1 MSADSKDTIKTLISR
16 FTYKRVLNSNPQF
29 KVISLLGS
37 IDGKNAILTVEKTHF
52 MFEEN
57 IEVQQQKPSIHNNN
71 NNRSSSSSSN
81 NNNKE
86 TRYHLHPHP
95 HPYVHPSLLNQ
106 LKAESPPPLYYH
118 CENEYSCVQGLQDIK
133 QITSNDVYYWGI
145 AVIKQDLHKSPTARI
160 NLIWPANYIHIKRFD
175 QQNLHFVIETPAI
188 YMQFVKPYIDE
199 QVNDNQSLK
208 WVYQI
213 LYEGSDNERVIYKE
227 DDDKER
233 GFLILPDTRW
243 DGVNIETL
251 YLVALVYRD
260 DIRSLR
266 DLKPV
271 HRDWL
276 IELNR
281 KIRSIVPAC
290 YNFMVHSDELRIFIH
305 YQPSY
310 YHFHLHIINIRYP
323 AGNEGLTVG
332 KAVLLEDAIEALTY
346 SGPDGYMERIISYS
360 ISENHDLWKRGLE
373 SANQQ
378 QFDTMGIP
386 RTPEIRK

>member
-1 MSADSKDTIKTLISR
+1 MSSDSKDTIKTLISR
-16 FTYKRVLNSNPQF
+16 FNYKRVLNSNPQF
-29 KVISLLGS
+29 KVISLLGT

-57 IEVQQQKPSIHNNN
+57 IQLQQQKPSIYNNR
-71 NNRSSSSSSN
+71 NNRSSRDS
-81 NNNKE
+81 KE
-86 TRYHLHPHP
+86 AYHHPYSHP
-95 HPYVHPSLLNQ
+95 HPYAHASLFNQ

-118 CENEYSCVQGLQDIK
+118 CKNEYSCVQGLQDIK
-133 QITSNDVYYWGI
+133 QITSNDVYYWGVGI
-145 AVIKQDLHKSPTARI
+145 IKQDLNKNPTARL

-175 QQNLHFVIETPAI
+175 QQNLHFVIETPAT
-188 YMQFVKPYIDE
+188 YMQVVKPYIDE
-199 QVNDNQSLK
+199 QVNDNQNLK
-208 WVYQI
+208 WVYKI
-213 LYEGSDNERVIYKE
+213 LYEGSDNDRVLYKE
-227 DDDKER
+227 DEDRER

-271 HRDWL
+271 HREWL
-276 IELNR
+276 IELNK

-290 YNFMVHSDELRIFIH
+290 YNFMVRSDELRIFIH

-310 YHFHLHIINIRYP
+310 YYFHLHIINTRYP
-323 AGNEGLTVG
+323 AGNEDLTVG

-346 SGPDGYMERIISYS
+346 SGPDGYMERTISYS

-373 SANQQ
+373 FANQQ
-378 QFDTMGIP
+378 QFDDMGIP
-386 RTPEIRK
+386 RTPEIGN